1 MLQIRIGV
9 DLASLHQP
17 FKQALLTARTLGA
30 QAVEIDAQRQ
40 LRPEELTHTGVR
52 HVRKMLE
59 DLDLRVCAVAFAT
72 RRGYHTSE
80 GLEARLQATQ
90 RAMRLAYDLGAQI
103 VSTRVGQFPSPEDR
117 TAWELAC
124 EVLED
129 LGRYGQKVGA
139 FLALQTG
146 PPAGEVLAPL
156 LARLPEGS
164 LGVDFHPGRLI
175 LHGQEPRKTL
185 EMVADHVWHVHAVDA
200 TRDPARH
207 QACEVPLGQGIA
219 EFPELLAVLEEHHYR
234 GYLTVAREQSDAPL
248 EDLAQ
253 AIQFL
258 RNL

>member
-30 QAVEIDAQRQ
+30 QAVEIDAQQQ
-40 LRPEELTHTGVR
+40 LRPEELTQTGVR

-72 RRGYHTSE
+72 RRGYHVSE
-80 GLEARLQATQ
+80 GLEARLEATQ
-90 RAMRLAYDLGAQI
+90 RVLRLAYDLGTHV
-103 VSTRVGQFPSPEDR
+103 VSTRVGQLPSPED
-117 TAWELAC
+117 ASSWELLC

-139 FLALQTG
+139 LLALQTG
-146 PPAGEVLAPL
+146 PPSGEQLRKL
-156 LARLPEGS
+156 LDRLPEGS

-185 EMVADHVWHVHAVDA
+185 EKVADHVWHVHAVDA

-219 EFPELLAVLEEHHYR
+219 EFPELLAILEEHRYL
-234 GYLTVAREQSDAPL
+234 GYITVSREQSDAPL
-248 EDLAQ
+248 ADLQQ